1 MKLSKNDLP
10 IRDFALAFL
19 CVTVWMLLFWVVE
32 YPMDEWTATVVV
44 LYVCLWVS
52 REITV
57 RVVVFV
63 VELLARQAR
72 GIMAGIGASIA
83 GDDLSEEHGVRLRMI
98 LVGGVFGILILATV
112 VGASMTAGIPI
123 AILLGLA
130 PLPLLFSW
138 VGWALLG
145 LGLVGLSLVLGGLAL
160 VFSITEALLNDREVV
175 LVRAIM
181 KGPVASAVKIAA
193 S

>member
-1 MKLSKNDLP
+1 MNLSKNGLP
-10 IRDFALAFL
+10 IRDFTLALL
-19 CVTVWMLLFWVVE
+19 CGTVWMLLFWVVE
-32 YPMDEWTATVVV
+32 YPMDEWAATVVV

-63 VELLARQAR
+63 TELLARQAR

-98 LVGGVFGILILATV
+98 LVGGVFGILMLATV

-123 AILLGLA
+123 AVLLGLA

-138 VGWALLG
+138 VGWVLLG

-181 KGPVASAVKIAA
+181 KGPVASAAKIAA

>member
-1 MKLSKNDLP
+1 MNLSKNGLP
-10 IRDFALAFL
+10 IRDFTLALL
-19 CVTVWMLLFWVVE
+19 CGTVWMLLFWVVE
-32 YPMDEWTATVVV
+32 YPMDEWAATVVV

-63 VELLARQAR
+63 TELLAQQAR

-98 LVGGVFGILILATV
+98 LVGGVFGILMLATV
-112 VGASMTAGIPI
+112 GGASMTAGIPI
-123 AILLGLA
+123 AVLLGLA

-138 VGWALLG
+138 VGWVLLG

-181 KGPVASAVKIAA
+181 KGPVASAAKIAA

>member
-72 GIMAGIGASIA
+72 DIMAGIGASIA

>member
-1 MKLSKNDLP
+1 MKLSKNGLP
-10 IRDFALAFL
+10 IRDFTLALL
-19 CVTVWMLLFWVVE
+19 CGTVWMLLFWVVE
-32 YPMDEWTATVVV
+32 YPMDEWAATVVV

-63 VELLARQAR
+63 TELLARQAR

-98 LVGGVFGILILATV
+98 LVGGVFGILMLATV
-112 VGASMTAGIPI
+112 GGASMTAGIPI
-123 AILLGLA
+123 AVLLGLA

-138 VGWALLG
+138 VGWVLLG

-181 KGPVASAVKIAA
+181 KGPVASAAKIAA

>member
-10 IRDFALAFL
+10 IRDFKLALL
-19 CVTVWMLLFWVVE
+19 CGTVWMFLFWAVE
-32 YPMDEWTATVVV
+32 YPMDEWAATVVV

-57 RVVVFV
+57 RVVAFV
-63 VELLARQAR
+63 TELLARQAR

-98 LVGGVFGILILATV
+98 FVGGVFGILMLATV
-112 VGASMTAGIPI
+112 VGASVTAGIPI

-138 VGWALLG
+138 IGWALLG
-145 LGLVGLSLVLGGLAL
+145 LGLAGLSLVLGGLAL
-160 VFSITEALLNDREVV
+160 VFSITEAILNDREVV

-181 KGPVASAVKIAA
+181 KGPVASASKIAA

>member
-1 MKLSKNDLP
+1 MKLSKNDIP
-10 IRDFALAFL
+10 IRDFTLALL
-19 CVTVWMLLFWVVE
+19 CCTVWMLLFWVVE
-32 YPMDEWTATVVV
+32 YPMDEWAATVVV

-63 VELLARQAR
+63 TELLARQAR
-72 GIMAGIGASIA
+72 GIMAGIGASIT
-83 GDDLSEEHGVRLRMI
+83 GDDLSEGHGVRLRMI
-98 LVGGVFGILILATV
+98 LVVGVFGILMLATV

-181 KGPVASAVKIAA
+181 KGPVASAAKIAA